1 MPGAVGDPARP
12 AARALPAPRREGPP
26 VSADL
31 NARAALFRALSHPAR
46 LGLLRLIWTG
56 PLSGDTLARL
66 MNLAPATV
74 SHHLAGLAEA
84 GLTTVRQDGHH
95 RLHGVNHAALGATLS
110 ALIRGEAAA
119 PAAQDPYRARVLRA
133 FVKDGRLTRIPAQ
146 RKKRDVILHEL
157 ASLFE
162 PGRSYSEREVSDAL
176 AGFHPDFFTLRR
188 ELVGLG
194 LLAREKGVYWRVT
207 EGVTPHT
214 PQMADDLTLTLPGT
228 VK

>member
-1 MPGAVGDPARP
+1 
-12 AARALPAPRREGPP
+12 

-46 LGLLRLIWTG
+46 LGLLRLTWTE
-56 PLSGDTLARL
+56 PLPGETLARL

-74 SHHLAGLAEA
+74 SHHLAQLSEA

-95 RLHGVNHAALGATLS
+95 RLHGANHAALDLTLS

-119 PAAQDPYRARVLRA
+119 PAPEDPYRARVLRS
-133 FVKDGRLTRIPAQ
+133 FMPGGQLLRIPAQ

-157 ASLFE
+157 AGLFG
-162 PGRSYSEREVSDAL
+162 PGRTYTEREVSDAL

-207 EGVTPHT
+207 GRETART
-214 PQMADDLTLTLPGT
+214 PQMADDQTLTLPGT
-228 VK
+228 GESAP